1 MSNLTGQPFRQGVK
15 KQVIARQKAL
25 AGGKILAQT
34 AESGGGGSLLPI
46 SNKDLQYSVTKTP
59 FLRLASSVNLTN
71 KGSDNTTI
79 ENSVLNRLV
88 KAGVP
93 KELIENDQLAK
104 NFILQAGAVSVD
116 DSLNFSGLNAG
127 LNNGK
132 SLFNGSYGW
141 GGSKERGYVP
151 MPGLTNA
158 AINFYNN
165 GALSKTTIQLRCY
178 SKQQFQLLDVL
189 YLRPGYTLLLEWGW
203 SQYLDND
210 TEELVSVNEFLSDP
224 MGLFLSGKKGGKQ
237 VDQFQMQQAIEK
249 ARKDRSYNYD
259 AVLGKVAN
267 FSWQFMPD
275 GSYDCQI
282 TLTGLGDIVE
292 TLKANISPAK
302 IENEALKALLILEE
316 TNQVIKGPE
325 APPAPPLI
333 SNAYA
338 TLINLKMYET
348 YALSKAA
355 VVDNL
360 ESKIVG
366 TLDFKVPNFRDESGK
381 PPSTLTIPNGVLYRT
396 GVTGDSGEDI
406 NPQVYLKYG
415 AFLAYIQSEVLL
427 YNKETNVPQF
437 VFDVDFKALKNDD
450 NYVFTMPGQLSA
462 DPRICLMPYSAFN
475 VTGDNGETISF
486 EESAVNS
493 VLQTSGFQK
502 TQYLGRIANMYI
514 NINYIAQ
521 CLAAATPNEDGA
533 IPLLS
538 FLKSINVGC
547 IQSTGGINKYDFH
560 QSQDGL
566 KILFREDIP
575 QKLEDNEEPDQS
587 LYTRF
592 NVYGVKPGVEGS
604 FIRNVNLTAQ
614 IPNNFSTLI
623 TIGAQS
629 SSNQISA
636 NATSFS
642 NYNAGLKD
650 RVILKKESSADV
662 KEQLDAAAEKAI
674 SKNQQL
680 YDIIVGKDSEGNQL
694 TLNLFKSI
702 YQQTLWVAE
711 DIEAF
716 KQIYDTAASIALGI
730 LSDSTKKEKA
740 QVQAPFF
747 LPFNFKID
755 MDGISGIRLYEKF
768 LMTNDILPPSY
779 ENDGVD
785 LQVQGVDHTID
796 SNAWITSLNTLSV
809 PANPLGASKRP
820 PELLSETEQQN
831 NNGGGNNNS
840 PFSDS
845 EPPPSD
851 DPTSTTRF
859 NAMQSAYNGVFGRD
873 GSVSGMCAQW
883 SYNLAVNYV
892 SFLRG
897 GKLKNPKLAAG
908 GNANMNK
915 QFYNNLKKLGYTET
929 KSTGLT
935 KAQLNQK
942 LSSIQWGYGD
952 VFTYYANDG
961 DPNATHVKYG
971 HAQVYV
977 GSINS
982 VGWTTSTA
990 NNYGTSNVYR
1000 RRNSD
1005 NWDCHVFRAPG
1016 S

>member
-1 MSNLTGQPFRQGVK
+1 MSNLTGQPFNPGVK

-25 AGGKILAQT
+25 AGGT
-34 AESGGGGSLLPI
+34 ESGGSLLPI

-59 FLRLASSVNLTN
+59 FLRLASSINLTS

-93 KELIENDQLAK
+93 KNLIEGDQLAK
-104 NFILQAGAVSVD
+104 NFILQAGTISVD
-116 DSLNFSGLNAG
+116 DDLKFSGLNAG

-141 GGSKERGYVP
+141 GGSQERGYVP

-210 TEELVSVNEFLSDP
+210 TGELVSVNDWLTNP
-224 MGLFLSGKKGGKQ
+224 MSLFLSGKKGGKQ
-237 VDQFQMQQAIEK
+237 VDQFNMQQAIEEQ
-249 ARKDRSYNYD
+249 RKNRSYNYD

-292 TLKANISPAK
+292 TLKANIAPAK
-302 IENEALKALLILEE
+302 IEDEVLIAGFQEAQAQYYPEE
-316 TNQVIKGPE
+316 PPEEGAEPKQV
-325 APPAPPLI
+325 PPLI
-333 SNAYA
+333 SNAVA
-338 TLINLKMYET
+338 TLINLKMFET
-348 YALSKAA
+348 YQKCRNA
-355 VVDNL
+355 VSDNL
-360 ESKIVG
+360 EAKIIG
-366 TLDFKVPNFRDESGK
+366 TLDFEVKDFRNEEGK
-381 PPSTLTIPNGVLYRT
+381 EPLNLTIPNGLLYRT

-415 AFLAYIQSEVLL
+415 AFLAYIQSSVLL

-437 VFDVDFKALKNDD
+437 VFDIDFKNLKNDK

-462 DPRICLMPYSAFN
+462 DPRVCLIPYSNFN
-475 VTGDNGETISF
+475 VTGDNGEAIGF
-486 EESAVNS
+486 EESAANS
-493 VLQTSGFQK
+493 VLKTSGFEK
-502 TQYLGRIANMYI
+502 TQYLGRIANMYL

-521 CLAAATPNEDGA
+521 CLASISPNEDGA

-538 FLKSINVGC
+538 FLKSLNVGL

-575 QKLEDNEEPDQS
+575 QKLEDNDEPDQS

-629 SSNQISA
+629 NSNQISA

-650 RVILKKESSADV
+650 RVILKRESSADV
-662 KEQLDAAAEKAI
+662 KEQLDAASEGAI

-680 YDIIVGKDSEGNQL
+680 LDIIRGKDSEGNQI
-694 TLNLFKSI
+694 TLSLFKSI
-702 YQQTLWVAE
+702 YQQTLWVGE

-716 KQIYDTAASIALGI
+716 KSIYDTAASIALGI
-730 LSDSTKKEKA
+730 LSDGTKKEKA

-747 LPFNFKID
+747 LPFNFQID

-820 PELLSETEQQN
+820 PELASETEQQSSN
-831 NNGGGNNNS
+831 RGGNNKA

-845 EPPPSD
+845 EPPASD
-851 DPTSTTRF
+851 DPTSVTRF
-859 NAMQSAYNGVFGRD
+859 NAMQSAYNAVFGRD

-897 GKLKNPKLAAG
+897 GQIKNPKLAAG
-908 GNANMNK
+908 GNANMNQ

-935 KAQLNQK
+935 KTQLNQK

-961 DPNATHVKYG
+961 DPNASHVKYG

-982 VGWTTSTA
+982 VGWTTSTS
-990 NNYGTSNVYR
+990 NNYGTSNVYG

-1005 NWDCHVFRAPG
+1005 NWNCHVFRAPG